1 MMNILVTGGTGYIGS
16 HTAVELALQGFN
28 PILIDNLSNSRED
41 VIHSIEKIIGK
52 GILFFNIDLCNKAE
66 LAKLFSVYKVD
77 ATIHFAAYK
86 AVGESVE
93 NPLKYYRNN
102 LLSLINLLEIYQE
115 KNLDNFVF
123 SSSCSVYGQSDEQ
136 PVHEKTKLGKAE
148 SPYGYTKQIGETI
161 LSDVLKVNSFN
172 GCALRY
178 FNPAGA
184 HESALIGEFPLQ
196 APSNL
201 VPVITQTAAGLRKE
215 MTVFGNDYN
224 TPDGTCV
231 RDYVHVVDIARAH
244 VAAIKRLIDK
254 KNKESYEI
262 FNLGTG
268 QGNTVLEVIN
278 TFEKVT
284 GQKLN
289 YKIGPRRSGDVEKVY
304 ADTTKVNTELG
315 WKPGYSLNDIVK
327 SAWAWEQHLL
337 ALK

>member
-1 MMNILVTGGTGYIGS
+1 M
-16 HTAVELALQGFN
+16 
-28 PILIDNLSNSRED
+28 
-41 VIHSIEKIIGK
+41 
-52 GILFFNIDLCNKAE
+52 
-66 LAKLFSVYKVD
+66 
-77 ATIHFAAYK
+77 
-86 AVGESVE
+86 
-93 NPLKYYRNN
+93 
-102 LLSLINLLEIYQE
+102 
-115 KNLDNFVF
+115 
-123 SSSCSVYGQSDEQ
+123 
-136 PVHEKTKLGKAE
+136 
-148 SPYGYTKQIGETI
+148 
-161 LSDVLKVNSFN
+161 KVNSFN

-289 YKIGPRRSGDVEKVY
+289 YKVGSRRSGDVEKVY
-304 ADTTKVNTELG
+304 ADTSKVNTELG
-315 WKPGYSLNDIVK
+315 WKPGFSLDDIVK

-337 ALK
+337 SLK